1 MLTTQGGGTGWS
13 GAKTCASGNTCVVL
27 NDYYS
32 QCQPGTAAPTSTTL
46 RTTTSSTRASSS
58 PASKCTT
65 TITITT
71 STPTRTTSSP
81 SRTTTTTTTTKPAST
96 TAPSGSGAGST
107 LQTGYTWIRA
117 VAAPN
122 FHKYL
127 QTSPLNASPGRA
139 ILSSAT
145 TAGQFQ
151 IVDGQLIELIDTKGT
166 KLYANIGEA
175 PSASATYLPVSFT
188 TAKNSLG
195 TFAYQ
200 GDTLTWSAAGVQRQ
214 NVAAWYVCENQSL
227 WINLGAYLYGT
238 PAGCVDQTVSFF
250 SGFFLRVFV
259 W

>member
-1 MLTTQGGGTGWS
+1 MDLTVATANVLHGRAPARRLADVVGWQEADTDAWHAAARALTGHSAYVPPGPARAVPITWRDHLTATADSTYLYAVGGRKFTAGS
-13 GAKTCASGNTCVVL
+13 NTTTVRRYEPATNRWVVL
-27 NDYYS
+27 PD
-32 QCQPGTAAPTSTTL
+32 
-46 RTTTSSTRASSS
+46 
-58 PASKCTT
+58 
-65 TITITT
+65 
-71 STPTRTTSSP
+71 TPEP
-81 SRTTTTTTTTKPAST
+81 V
-96 TAPSGSGAGST
+96 SGAG
-107 LQTGYTWIRA
+107 
-117 VAAPN
+117 AA
-122 FHKYL
+122 
-127 QTSPLNASPGRA
+127 
-139 ILSSAT
+139 
-145 TAGQFQ
+145 

-188 TAKNSLG
+188 TAKNTLG